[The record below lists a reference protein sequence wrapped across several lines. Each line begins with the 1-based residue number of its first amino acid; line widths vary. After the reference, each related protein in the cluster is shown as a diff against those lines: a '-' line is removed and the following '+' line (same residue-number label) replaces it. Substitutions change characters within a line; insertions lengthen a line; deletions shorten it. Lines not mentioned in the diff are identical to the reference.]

1 MERGEHSL
9 LWTLDRRKRL
19 LARPMCE
26 ALYSCRAGVFRVRL
40 TSGREIEVTADQ
52 QLSTL
57 DGWTPLS
64 ALTAG
69 DRLAV
74 ARRVPDPI
82 NSHRMADA
90 EVVLLAHMIG
100 DGSCV
105 KRQPIRYA
113 SIDEESLAAV
123 STAARHFGVTAIRDD
138 YPAARVTTLR
148 LPAPYRLTHGK
159 RNPIAAWLDGLGL
172 FGKRSYEK
180 FVPAEVLAL
189 QTDQV
194 GLFLRHLWAT
204 DGHVSWDARY
214 KTGKLYYA
222 SSSRRLIDGVV
233 LLLLRV
239 GVLSRIKRVRK
250 AGYRDGWQL
259 FIYGVENQLRFLRH
273 VGVHG
278 TKDVAAEA
286 LINRLEL
293 VRRNTNVDTIPKS
306 VWSEVRTAMAEKSMT
321 QREFA
326 AAMNTK
332 FCGAAMWKPSPS
344 RGRLHRAAA
353 ILEDRHL
360 HDLATSDVFWDEIVE
375 ITSIGHRDVYDLA
388 VDGAD
393 NVMVQGIFAHSG

>member
-1 MERGEHSL
+1 M
-9 LWTLDRRKRL
+9 
-19 LARPMCE
+19 
-26 ALYSCRAGVFRVRL
+26 
-40 TSGREIEVTADQ
+40 
-52 QLSTL
+52 
-57 DGWTPLS
+57 
-64 ALTAG
+64 
-69 DRLAV
+69 
-74 ARRVPDPI
+74 
-82 NSHRMADA
+82 
-90 EVVLLAHMIG
+90 VLLAHMIG

-113 SIDEESLAAV
+113 SIDEENLAAV

-159 RNPIAAWLDGLGL
+159 RNPIAAWRDGLGL
-172 FGKRSYEK
+172 FGQRSYEK

-189 QTDQV
+189 QNGQV

-273 VGVHG
+273 IGVHG
-278 TKDVAAEA
+278 AKDVAAEA

-293 VRRNTNVDTIPKS
+293 VRRNTNVDTIRS
-306 VWSEVRTAMAEKSMT
+306 
-321 QREFA
+321 Q
-326 AAMNTK
+326 
-332 FCGAAMWKPSPS
+332 CGAMCAQPWPRSP
-344 RGRLHRAAA
+344 
-353 ILEDRHL
+353 
-360 HDLATSDVFWDEIVE
+360 
-375 ITSIGHRDVYDLA
+375 
-388 VDGAD
+388 
-393 NVMVQGIFAHSG
+393 